1 MLLEGQ
7 IAFYAGELE
16 GAEEILTRGAERMR
30 QAGARALLC
39 EFLFWLSRVMRE
51 RGQHADAEAL
61 LNEGWEIARSAD
73 ARLLTM
79 HFLPELVSL
88 RVAMGRAE
96 AALPLLER
104 CRDIVAGGEEWFGLT
119 GLLARA

>member
-7 IAFYAGELE
+7 IAFYAGEWE

-51 RGQHADAEAL
+51 RGQHLDAEAL

-79 HFLPELVSL
+79 HFLPELASL
-88 RVAMGRAE
+88 QVAMGRAD

-104 CRDIVAGGEEWFGLT
+104 CRDIIAGGRNGL
-119 GLLARA
+119 A